1 MAQQNR
7 IKVKV
12 TNNDD
17 TRVWRYS
24 RTTDFAGLCTFIQ
37 SVWNNEDFIA
47 QYADD
52 EGDLITIASAQDL
65 ADAFDLAKEQNK
77 KSLKLFVKLDV
88 KQMRA
93 QKQRQTQQQPT
104 ITTASQSEE
113 KKAEEEESPKQFGS
127 VREMIVDFL
136 SNAEITALLPELFA
150 SLVKSLTESAKQF
163 ADGPRLLKP
172 AEIEELLIRE
182 LKDPRFGVVT
192 GHALYQKYAK
202 LAIPL
207 VASKV
212 HCQQQLYAHFNVST
226 IKMWVTQLLGMLT
239 QVMQQMQGK
248 ECRFQDVV
256 LDIEYPAKTDTGK
269 VIHFGVECDL
279 CGMYPI
285 IGDRYKSAV
294 HEDWDCC
301 SACEPQHD
309 QPLIKFKKANKKCGN
324 AFKGLAEMMQTLSV
338 QPTDEPNVEVEQK
351 EDEKEDV
358 LADVEANADDMER
371 EDSVPMDVEFE
382 QSAELVEPPMM
393 DLEAEVEAE
402 AEVVDDFVYAGQ
414 LAQIKEI
421 MGLQGSEKD
430 ETIKTML
437 VQHKGDIARVVPML
451 LR

>member
-1 MAQQNR
+1 MAQQSR

-17 TRVWRYS
+17 TRLWRYS

-65 ADAFDLAKEQNK
+65 ADAFDLAKEEQK

-88 KQMRA
+88 KQKRA
-93 QKQRQTQQQPT
+93 QKQRQTQPT

-113 KKAEEEESPKQFGS
+113 KKAEEEKESPKQFGS

-150 SLVKSLTESAKQF
+150 SLIKSLTETAKQL

-172 AEIEELLIRE
+172 AEIAELLIGE

-192 GHALYQKYAK
+192 GHPLYRQYAS
-202 LAIPL
+202 LAIPM

-212 HCQQQLYAHFNVST
+212 HGQQQLYPHFNVST

-324 AFKGLAEMMQTLSV
+324 AFKGLAEMMQKLSV
-338 QPTDEPNVEVEQK
+338 QPTDEPEPKVEQK
-351 EDEKEDV
+351 EDAKEDEKADV
-358 LADVEANADDMER
+358 LVDVEANADAMER
-371 EDSVPMDVEFE
+371 EASVPMDVEFE

-393 DLEAEVEAE
+393 DLEAEM
-402 AEVVDDFVYAGQ
+402 EVVDDFVYAGQ

-421 MGLQGSEKD
+421 MGLQGGEKD

-437 VQHKGDIARVVPML
+437 VQHKGDIAKVVPML

>member
-1 MAQQNR
+1 MAQQSR

-17 TRVWRYS
+17 TRLWRYS
-24 RTTDFAGLCTFIQ
+24 RTTDYAGLCTFIQ

-65 ADAFDLAKEQNK
+65 ADAFDLAMEEQK

-88 KQMRA
+88 KQKRA
-93 QKQRQTQQQPT
+93 QKQRQTQQPPT

-113 KKAEEEESPKQFGS
+113 KKEEEQSPKQFGS

-150 SLVKSLTESAKQF
+150 SLVKTLTETAKQL

-172 AEIEELLIRE
+172 AEISQLLIRE
-182 LKDPRFGVVT
+182 LKDPRFDVVT
-192 GHALYQKYAK
+192 GHVLYRQYAS

-212 HCQQQLYAHFNVST
+212 HCQQQLYPHFNVST

-248 ECRFQDVV
+248 ECHFKDVV

-324 AFKGLAEMMQTLSV
+324 AFKGLAEMMQKMSV
-338 QPTDEPNVEVEQK
+338 QPTDEPKVEEK
-351 EDEKEDV
+351 EDEKQDV
-358 LADVEANADDMER
+358 LADVEADVEAMER

-393 DLEAEVEAE
+393 DLEVEAE
-402 AEVVDDFVYAGQ
+402 AVDDFVYAGQ

-421 MGLQGSEKD
+421 MGLQGGEKD

-437 VQHKGDIARVVPML
+437 VQHKGDIAKVVPML

>member
-17 TRVWRYS
+17 TRLWRYS
-24 RTTDFAGLCTFIQ
+24 RTTDYEGLCTFIQ
-37 SVWNNEDFIA
+37 SVWNNDDFIA

-65 ADAFDLAKEQNK
+65 ADAFDLAMEEQK

-88 KQMRA
+88 KQKRA

-104 ITTASQSEE
+104 ITTVSQSEE
-113 KKAEEEESPKQFGS
+113 KKEEEQSPKQFGS

-150 SLVKSLTESAKQF
+150 SLVKTLTDTAKQL

-172 AEIEELLIRE
+172 AEIAQLLVRE
-182 LKDPRFGVVT
+182 LKDPRFDVVT
-192 GHALYQKYAK
+192 GHVLYRQYAS

-212 HCQQQLYAHFNVST
+212 HCQQQLYPHFNVST

-239 QVMQQMQGK
+239 QVMQQMEGK
-248 ECRFQDVV
+248 ECHFKDVV

-324 AFKGLAEMMQTLSV
+324 AFKGLAEMMHKLSV
-338 QPTDEPNVEVEQK
+338 QPTDEPTDEPKVEEKEVEKQ
-351 EDEKEDV
+351 DV
-358 LADVEANADDMER
+358 LADVEADVEAMER

-393 DLEAEVEAE
+393 DLEAEVEAQ
-402 AEVVDDFVYAGQ
+402 VVDDFVYAGQ
-414 LAQIKEI
+414 LTQIKEI
-421 MGLQGSEKD
+421 MGLQGGEKD

-437 VQHKGDIARVVPML
+437 VQHKGDIAKVVPML

>member
-17 TRVWRYS
+17 TRLWRYS
-24 RTTDFAGLCTFIQ
+24 RTTDYAGLCTFIQ

-65 ADAFDLAKEQNK
+65 ADAFDLAMEEQK

-88 KQMRA
+88 KQKRA

-113 KKAEEEESPKQFGS
+113 KKEEEQSPKQFGS

-150 SLVKSLTESAKQF
+150 SLVKTLTETAKQL

-172 AEIEELLIRE
+172 AEVAELLIRE
-182 LKDPRFGVVT
+182 LKDPRFDVVT
-192 GHALYQKYAK
+192 GHVLYRQYAS

-212 HCQQQLYAHFNVST
+212 HCQQQLYPHFNVST

-239 QVMQQMQGK
+239 QVMQQMEGK
-248 ECRFQDVV
+248 ECHFKDVV

-324 AFKGLAEMMQTLSV
+324 AFKGLAEMMQKLSV
-338 QPTDEPNVEVEQK
+338 QPTDEPTDEPKVEEK
-351 EDEKEDV
+351 EDEKADV
-358 LADVEANADDMER
+358 LADVEPDVEAMER

-393 DLEAEVEAE
+393 DLEAEVEAQ
-402 AEVVDDFVYAGQ
+402 VVDDFVYAGQ
-414 LAQIKEI
+414 LAQIQEI
-421 MGLQGSEKD
+421 MGLQGGEKD

-437 VQHKGDIARVVPML
+437 VQHKGDIAKVVPML